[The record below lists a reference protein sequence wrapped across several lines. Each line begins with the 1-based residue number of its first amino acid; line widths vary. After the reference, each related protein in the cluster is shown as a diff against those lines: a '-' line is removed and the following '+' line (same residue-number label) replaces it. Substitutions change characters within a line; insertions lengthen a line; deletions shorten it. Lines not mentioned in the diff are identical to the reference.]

1 MANSINPFVVHLI
14 CSSGF
19 YGAERVVA
27 NLCQEMKG
35 MDVSVLCLTP
45 NKNAVVQFQSEVEK
59 SATKWTMVD
68 NSIGKSIKIL
78 QRIRQRHKN
87 IVIHA
92 HGYKEIVVACLFKKL
107 SGCGVVVTQHGFTER
122 NFKSRCYNWI
132 DMALCRWADIKSV
145 LCVSGDIYRR
155 YSDFGIPKSRLVL
168 LPNGVLAQE
177 KPTDNSVR
185 AVVAK
190 QLNVSND
197 TRIIL
202 YAGRLSEEKDPLL
215 FVETIKCLLDTDASL
230 GFVAVIAGEGPLHGL
245 VCGELDQYSNN
256 GRVKMLGFV
265 ENIDELLG
273 AADILLLTSKTEG
286 TPMIVLEAM
295 VQHCAVVA
303 TNVGGMSDIITHGKN
318 GFLVNDRTADALSAC
333 CEKLLKSPADHH
345 RITNAAKRE
354 VLERFSLNSQ
364 MEGYRQRYRECLK

>member
-35 MDVSVLCLTP
+35 TDVSVLCLTP
-45 NKNAVVQFQSEVEK
+45 NKNDVVQFQSEVEK
-59 SATKWTMVD
+59 SATKWTTVD
-68 NSIGKSIKIL
+68 NNIGKSIKIL

-107 SGCGVVVTQHGFTER
+107 SGCGVIVTQHGFTER

-132 DMALCRWADIKSV
+132 DMALCRWADIKNV

-155 YSDFGIPKSRLVL
+155 YSDFGVPPSRLVS
-168 LPNGVLAQE
+168 LPNGVLIQDELAE
-177 KPTDNSVR
+177 DSIR

-190 QLNVSND
+190 QLNVSVD

-215 FVETIKCLLDTDASL
+215 FVETIKCMMDTSLD
-230 GFVAVIAGEGPLHGL
+230 FVAVIAGEGPLYEL
-245 VCGELDQYSNN
+245 VCRELDQFSNS

-265 ENIDELLG
+265 ENIDEFLV

-295 VQHCAVVA
+295 VQNCAVVA
-303 TNVGGMSDIITHGKN
+303 TNVGGMSDIITHGKS
-318 GFLVNDRTADALSAC
+318 GFLVNDRTADKLSAC
-333 CEKLLKSPADHH
+333 CEKLLKDPIVHH
-345 RITNAAKRE
+345 RITDAAKRE

-364 MEGYRQRYRECLK
+364 MEGYRQRYKECLK

>member
-1 MANSINPFVVHLI
+1 MVNSINPFVVHLI

-35 MDVSVLCLTP
+35 AGVSVLCLTP
-45 NKNAVVQFQSEVEK
+45 NRSGVAQFQSKVEK
-59 SATKWTMVD
+59 SGAKWTTVD
-68 NSIGKSIKIL
+68 NSIGKSISTL
-78 QRIRQRHKN
+78 QHIRQQHKH

-107 SGCGVVVTQHGFTER
+107 SGCGVIVTQHGFTER

-132 DMALCRWADIKSV
+132 DMMLCRWADIKNV

-155 YSDFGIPKSRLVL
+155 YSDFGVPLSRLVS
-168 LPNGVLAQE
+168 LPNGVLIHDELAE
-177 KPTDNSVR
+177 DSLR
-185 AVVAK
+185 GVVAK
-190 QLNVSND
+190 QLNISID
-197 TRIIL
+197 TRIVL

-215 FVETIKCLLDTDASL
+215 FVETIKCLIDTSLD
-230 GFVAVIAGEGPLHGL
+230 FVAVIAGEGPLYEV
-245 VCGELDQYSNN
+245 VCRELDQFTHN

-265 ENIDELLG
+265 ENIDEFLV

-303 TNVGGMSDIITHGKN
+303 TNVGGMSDIITHGEN
-318 GFLVNDRTADALSAC
+318 GFLVNDRAADKLSAC
-333 CEKLLKSPADHH
+333 CEKLLKDPIEHH
-345 RITNAAKRE
+345 RVTDAAKCE
-354 VLERFSLNSQ
+354 VLERFSLDSQ
-364 MEGYRQRYRECLK
+364 MEGYRQRYKECI